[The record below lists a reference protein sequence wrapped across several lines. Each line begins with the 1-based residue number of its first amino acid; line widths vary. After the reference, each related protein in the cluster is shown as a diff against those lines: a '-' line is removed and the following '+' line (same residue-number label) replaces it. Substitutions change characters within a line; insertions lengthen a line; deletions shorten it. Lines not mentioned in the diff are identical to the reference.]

1 MSHSAESIVG
11 TYDAK
16 AVDICFSGQ
25 LALPDVLF
33 RHVPQMV
40 TAATAHAYG
49 GALRL
54 EVGPEV
60 CHGEIRE
67 FGLTLIIQKYVGTKM
82 MSKDKQE
89 KNLMKTFWRK
99 TT

>member
-1 MSHSAESIVG
+1 MSHSIESIVG
-11 TYDAK
+11 TYNSK

-49 GALRL
+49 GALGL
-54 EVGPEV
+54 EVGSEV
-60 CHGEIRE
+60 CHGKISE
-67 FGLTLIIQKYVGTKM
+67 FGLKLIIQKYVGTKM
-82 MSKDKQE
+82 MSKDKQD
-89 KNLMKTFWRK
+89 KNIMKTFW
-99 TT
+99 